1 MVANSIVP
9 IFDYV
14 GFKGPIITST
24 ITFVSLLNQPQY
36 ALSFVVGS
44 VLNYYLILLLKE
56 LIKEPRPSNPIAYI
70 EDNIYK
76 GPILYGMPSG
86 HAQISF
92 FSITYL
98 YLTKRP
104 FTIVALSFFIGC
116 LTLYQRWKFRRH
128 TVEQLAVGTVSG
140 SAFSYLIYWVT
151 TNYLQRTYTP
161 KSIF

>member
-14 GFKGPIITST
+14 GYKGPIMTSA
-24 ITFVSLLNQPQY
+24 ITFVSLLHQTPY
-36 ALSFVVGS
+36 AFSFVIGS
-44 VLNYYLILLLKE
+44 VLNYYLILLLKI
-56 LIKEPRPSNPIAYI
+56 LIKEPRPSNPVEYI
-70 EDNIYK
+70 EDDIYK
-76 GPILYGMPSG
+76 GAILYGMPSG

-104 FTIVALSFFIGC
+104 FIIIALSFFIGC

-128 TVEQLAVGTVSG
+128 TVEQLAVGTFTG
-140 SAFSYLIYWVT
+140 SAFSYFIYWVT